1 MTPVNGATE
10 VLLDEITS
18 ISATFSERMDPA
30 TLDATTFTLT
40 AGSAVT
46 PVSGLVTYTDSTA
59 VFVPSA
65 PLADDV
71 EYAATITVGAS
82 SASGIALVAVN
93 AWHFT
98 TGTTVPP
105 GVPIDLATAGN
116 YVILSKAGITTDP
129 ASTITGDIAVSP
141 AAATYFMGFG
151 LAADPSNTFSTSTQ
165 VTGKVYAANY
175 NIPTPATLTT
185 AVLDMQQAYMSAASR
200 SVDYPDVGAG
210 TIGGMTL
217 GPGVY
222 HWGAALAIPTSITL
236 AGRASDVWIF
246 QIDGA
251 LGLTAGARVD
261 LTGGAL
267 AKHVFWQVKAATTL
281 GAGAHLEG
289 IVLGKADVT
298 FDAGAGITGRVLGQ
312 TAVTLAG
319 SPVAAPPP

>member
-1 MTPVNGATE
+1 MTPADGATE
-10 VLLDEITS
+10 VLLDNLTS

-40 AGSAVT
+40 AGSPAMA
-46 PVSGLVTYTDSTA
+46 VSGSVTYTDSTA

-82 SASGIALVAVN
+82 SASGVALVALN

-98 TGTTVPP
+98 TGTM
-105 GVPIDLATAGN
+105 GVPIDLGTAGN

-141 AAATYFMGFG
+141 AAATYIVGFA
-151 LAADPSNTFSTSTQ
+151 LAADLSNTFSTSTQ
-165 VTGKVYAANY
+165 VTGKVYAADY
-175 NIPTPATLTT
+175 AIPTPATLIT
-185 AVLDMQQAYMSAASR
+185 AVLDMQQAYTAAAAR
-200 SVDYPDVGAG
+200 VVEFPDVGAG
-210 TIGGMTL
+210 SIGGMTL

-222 HWGAALAIPTSITL
+222 HWAAALAIPTSITL

-246 QIDGA
+246 QVDGA
-251 LGLTAGARVD
+251 LGLTAAARVT

-289 IVLGKADVT
+289 IVLAKADVT
-298 FDAGAGITGRVLGQ
+298 LDAGAGITGRLLVQ

-319 SPVAAPPP
+319 SPIAAPPP